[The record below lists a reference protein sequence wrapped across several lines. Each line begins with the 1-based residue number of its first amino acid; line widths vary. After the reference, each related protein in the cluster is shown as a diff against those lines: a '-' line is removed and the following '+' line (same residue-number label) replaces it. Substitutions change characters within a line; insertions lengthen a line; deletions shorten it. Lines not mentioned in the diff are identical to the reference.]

1 MKKLILF
8 ACVTMLTVLGAS
20 AQKFALIDME
30 YILKNVPEYVTASSE
45 LESLSKQWQE
55 EVEKVSNEA
64 KTLYEN
70 YQKATSLTEAQRTAR
85 ENEIVEKEKSA
96 SDLRRKYFG
105 TDGEMSK
112 KQEELVQPIMDEVY
126 EVVKAIAQSNGYA
139 IVLDRASASSVI
151 FASPDI
157 DISDEVLEQMN
168 N

>member
-1 MKKLILF
+1 MKKLFLF

-105 TDGEMSK
+105 TDGELSK

-126 EVVKAIAQSNGYA
+126 EVVKTIAQSNGYA
-139 IVLDRASASSVI
+139 VVLDRASASSVI

>member
-1 MKKLILF
+1 MKKLFLF

-55 EVEKVSNEA
+55 EVEKVSSEA

-105 TDGEMSK
+105 TDGELSK

-139 IVLDRASASSVI
+139 VVLDRASASSVI

>member
-1 MKKLILF
+1 MKKLFLF

-55 EVEKVSNEA
+55 EVEKVSSEA

-105 TDGEMSK
+105 TDGELSK

>member
-1 MKKLILF
+1 MKKFFLIV
-8 ACVTMLTVLGAS
+8 CVMTLTALSAS

-55 EVEKVSNEA
+55 EVEKVSSEA
-64 KTLYEN
+64 KALYES
-70 YQKATSLTEAQRTAR
+70 YQKASSLTDAQRTAR
-85 ENEIVEKEKSA
+85 ENEIVDKEKSA

-105 TDGEMSK
+105 TDGELGK

-126 EVVKAIAQSNGYA
+126 EVVKSIAQSRGYA
-139 IVLDRASASSVI
+139 VVLDRASASSVI

-157 DISDEVLEQMN
+157 DISDEVLERMN

>member
-1 MKKLILF
+1 MKKFFLI
-8 ACVTMLTVLGAS
+8 ACVMTLTALSAS

-30 YILKNVPEYVTASSE
+30 YILKNVPEYVTASGE

-64 KTLYEN
+64 KTLYES
-70 YQKATSLTEAQRTAR
+70 YQKASSLTDAQRTAR
-85 ENEIVEKEKSA
+85 ENEIVNKEKSA

-105 TDGEMSK
+105 TDGELSK

-126 EVVKAIAQSNGYA
+126 EVVKSIAQSRGYA
-139 IVLDRASASSVI
+139 VVLDRASASSVI

-157 DISDEVLEQMN
+157 DISDEVLERMN